1 MARSYPRPRQKPVAD
16 RYPRPRQK
24 PVDPRQAHIQQL
36 NDELAEDIIT
46 ASDSPLVRLGI
57 ETVGMEQMT
66 TLLGLER
73 GVLARFRPG
82 GYTEEKLKKKA
93 YRQDRWP
100 FTGYPVSPIAPN
112 KPTVV
117 YPLDTMVSRGL
128 AGSRSDIG
136 HEFIHAGVEAL
147 GDPVSRDVEESV
159 ARHHDMV
166 TGTPDEREIVR
177 ERFKKEGWSHESAKK
192 RYNQLNKQAAK
203 KLNDQLNKQVA
214 DRLRRRQQ
222 RIEAKTFELPDDGG
236 FLRNTRVF

>member
-66 TLLGLER
+66 TLFNR
-73 GVLARFRPG
+73 HLAAAHWRPG
-82 GYTEEKLKKKA
+82 GFKKSDLGEDVVHDPA
-93 YRQDRWP
+93 S
-100 FTGYPVSPIAPN
+100 PVDTTR
-112 KPTVV
+112 PTVIV
-117 YPLDTMVSRGL
+117 GAKNMARRGL

-136 HEFIHAGVEAL
+136 HEFIHAGVQAL
-147 GDPVSRDVEESV
+147 GDPVWGDVEESV

-166 TGTPDEREIVR
+166 TGTPDERETVR
-177 ERFKKEGWSHESAKK
+177 ELFKKEGWSHESAKK
-192 RYNQLNKQAAK
+192 RYNQLNKQAAN

-214 DRLRRRQQ
+214 DRQRRRQQ

>member
-36 NDELAEDIIT
+36 NDELAEDIIA
-46 ASDSPLVRLGI
+46 ASKRSPLVRLGI
-57 ETVGMEQMT
+57 ETVGIEQMT

-192 RYNQLNKQAAK
+192 YYNELNK
-203 KLNDQLNKQVA
+203 
-214 DRLRRRQQ
+214 
-222 RIEAKTFELPDDGG
+222 EAKEYLRLHKVPARTDDRGDTFELPDDGG
-236 FLRNTRVF
+236 ELRNTRVF